1 MEKIQRLK
9 RQSTRP
15 GSDRAEFVGVLIN
28 AVAFL
33 ASGVSAVMISTRF
46 VLEDI
51 LAVLFVVAGA
61 ALLLAVLTVLLR
73 REPLG
78 VSKLR
83 ERLVSSY
90 IEAIA
95 SSPLAPTHS
104 RVQGRA

>member
-1 MEKIQRLK
+1 MRSGLD
-9 RQSTRP
+9 RP
-15 GSDRAEFVGVLIN
+15 EFVGVLVNEI
-28 AVAFL
+28 AFL
-33 ASGVSAVMISTRF
+33 ASGVGALTISTRF

-51 LAVLFVVAGA
+51 IAVLFAAASV

-73 REPLG
+73 REPSS

-95 SSPLAPTHS
+95 SSSLPPTHS
-104 RVQGRA
+104 RVHGGA